1 LSGLAK
7 GVAPF
12 IPFVAEMVYDSLNKN
27 NGHRKES
34 VHLEDYPSSNPLR
47 VDPDLLLFMEVARK
61 ITILGRSVRN
71 KVNIKI
77 RQPLSKAIL
86 VIPNQNEREGTM
98 QFEDIIQ
105 EELNVK
111 EIQWTAKLPE
121 GIELVLKPRF
131 SVLGPKHGS
140 KVKDVARVL
149 SQVERQTALQLLEEG
164 HLFILVSGE
173 KVLIERQEVDILLKA
188 SGSVSVE
195 SMEGYAVVLDT
206 QLNNILLRE
215 GYLRDLVH
223 QIQLLRKEAG
233 FEVEDRIRIGVN
245 DGTNQIARILIQ
257 ENEQFIQDETL
268 AYEILYGNS
277 LRNDF
282 SREFSFGDYSF
293 NLTLER

>member
-1 LSGLAK
+1 
-7 GVAPF
+7 
-12 IPFVAEMVYDSLNKN
+12 
-27 NGHRKES
+27 
-34 VHLEDYPSSNPLR
+34 
-47 VDPDLLLFMEVARK
+47 
-61 ITILGRSVRN
+61 
-71 KVNIKI
+71 
-77 RQPLSKAIL
+77 
-86 VIPNQNEREGTM
+86 
-98 QFEDIIQ
+98 
-105 EELNVK
+105 
-111 EIQWTAKLPE
+111 
-121 GIELVLKPRF
+121 
-131 SVLGPKHGS
+131 
-140 KVKDVARVL
+140 
-149 SQVERQTALQLLEEG
+149 
-164 HLFILVSGE
+164 
-173 KVLIERQEVDILLKA
+173 LIERQEVDIILKA

-206 QLNNILLRE
+206 QLNAVLLRE

>member
-1 LSGLAK
+1 
-7 GVAPF
+7 
-12 IPFVAEMVYDSLNKN
+12 M
-27 NGHRKES
+27 
-34 VHLEDYPSSNPLR
+34 
-47 VDPDLLLFMEVARK
+47 
-61 ITILGRSVRN
+61 
-71 KVNIKI
+71 
-77 RQPLSKAIL
+77 
-86 VIPNQNEREGTM
+86 
-98 QFEDIIQ
+98 
-105 EELNVK
+105 
-111 EIQWTAKLPE
+111 
-121 GIELVLKPRF
+121 
-131 SVLGPKHGS
+131 
-140 KVKDVARVL
+140 KDVARVL

>member
-1 LSGLAK
+1 
-7 GVAPF
+7 
-12 IPFVAEMVYDSLNKN
+12 M
-27 NGHRKES
+27 
-34 VHLEDYPSSNPLR
+34 
-47 VDPDLLLFMEVARK
+47 
-61 ITILGRSVRN
+61 
-71 KVNIKI
+71 
-77 RQPLSKAIL
+77 
-86 VIPNQNEREGTM
+86 
-98 QFEDIIQ
+98 
-105 EELNVK
+105 
-111 EIQWTAKLPE
+111 
-121 GIELVLKPRF
+121 
-131 SVLGPKHGS
+131 
-140 KVKDVARVL
+140 
-149 SQVERQTALQLLEEG
+149 
-164 HLFILVSGE
+164 
-173 KVLIERQEVDILLKA
+173 LIERQEVDILLKA